1 MDKLEA
7 MNAFAKVVALGSYAE
22 AARALGVTR
31 SAVSKAVMEL
41 EHHLGARLLDRTT
54 RRVGPTEA
62 GLAYY
67 ERCLDVL
74 ARVEETELQI
84 AKLHQEP
91 KGVLKINA
99 PMSFGALY
107 LGTAV
112 AEFMSRFPQLKIEL
126 TLTDRFIDPIEE
138 GVDVT
143 IRIADLRD
151 SSLIARRLAPARI
164 ALAAAPS
171 YLDQR
176 GSPRAPE
183 DLAHHHCLVYGHTT
197 TLTKWQLSHG
207 DEVIS
212 VTINSMLC
220 SNNGDVL
227 RAAALAGHG
236 IVALPTFLI
245 GPDIAAGRLRPVL
258 SEHTPP
264 PLGIFALY
272 AANRYLAVKTRLFI
286 DFLATRFGAV
296 PEWDRHGALP

>member
-1 MDKLEA
+1 
-7 MNAFAKVVALGSYAE
+7 
-22 AARALGVTR
+22 
-31 SAVSKAVMEL
+31 
-41 EHHLGARLLDRTT
+41 
-54 RRVGPTEA
+54 
-62 GLAYY
+62 
-67 ERCLDVL
+67 
-74 ARVEETELQI
+74 
-84 AKLHQEP
+84 
-91 KGVLKINA
+91 
-99 PMSFGALY
+99 
-107 LGTAV
+107 
-112 AEFMSRFPQLKIEL
+112 
-126 TLTDRFIDPIEE
+126 
-138 GVDVT
+138 VDVT

-183 DLAHHHCLVYGHTT
+183 DLAHHQCLVYGHTT
-197 TLTKWQLSHG
+197 TLAKWQLSQG
-207 DEVIS
+207 DDVIS

-258 SEHTPP
+258 SDHTPP